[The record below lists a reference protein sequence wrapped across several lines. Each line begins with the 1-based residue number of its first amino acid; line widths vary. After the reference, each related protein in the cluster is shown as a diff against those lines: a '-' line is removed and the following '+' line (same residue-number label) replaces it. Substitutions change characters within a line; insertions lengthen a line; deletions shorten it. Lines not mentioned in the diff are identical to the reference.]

1 MLIVRGVIEVR
12 RHTNTAGSYHVITQG
27 CEEVGCAW
35 RTGDPAP
42 SGPRL
47 RADPSLLSP
56 RPWQRCSKRDP
67 SRNEGDKTP
76 KGRPLP
82 GPPVRE
88 RARGPYHVNN
98 RLFES
103 RRTGNRSAPPNPKA
117 RSTWQAPRSHGDLAV
132 VSQGFGARL
141 QVLPV
146 RSRLTFNTV
155 SGIRTRIARTDR
167 VEKLLRA
174 RSGPAAKAAVAP
186 HRFDNASTL
195 PWEEARVSSEMT

>member
-1 MLIVRGVIEVR
+1 
-12 RHTNTAGSYHVITQG
+12 
-27 CEEVGCAW
+27 
-35 RTGDPAP
+35 
-42 SGPRL
+42 
-47 RADPSLLSP
+47 
-56 RPWQRCSKRDP
+56 
-67 SRNEGDKTP
+67 
-76 KGRPLP
+76 
-82 GPPVRE
+82 
-88 RARGPYHVNN
+88 ARGPYHVNN

-132 VSQGFGARL
+132 VSQGVGARL

-155 SGIRTRIARTDR
+155 SGIRTRIARTER

-195 PWEEARVSSEMT
+195 PWEEARVSSEMTVLNSAEPATFTNDHPTPRRTNETTIHPVSWGLTAPMTREARKTMIPNPIASR